1 MKATD
6 MRGMSVEGL
15 RKYILDGRQELMN
28 LRFQQATGQI
38 ENTARMRLV
47 KRDVARVKTILNE
60 KAANA
65 AAEQGA

>member
-28 LRFQQATGQI
+28 LRFQQA
-38 ENTARMRLV
+38 NLVLNSTARMRQL
-47 KRDVARVKTILNE
+47 KKEIARAKTIINE
-60 KAANA
+60 KKRSGEAA
-65 AAEQGA
+65 

>member
-28 LRFQQATGQI
+28 LRFQQA
-38 ENTARMRLV
+38 NLVLNSTARMRRL
-47 KRDVARVKTILNE
+47 KKEIARAKTIINE
-60 KAANA
+60 KKLSGEAA
-65 AAEQGA
+65 

>member
-28 LRFQQATGQI
+28 LRFQLANLVLN
-38 ENTARMRLV
+38 NTARMRQL
-47 KRDVARVKTILNE
+47 KKEIARAKTIINE
-60 KAANA
+60 KKLSGEAA
-65 AAEQGA
+65 